1 LVPRWRRLPDQPA
14 RGSEK
19 RTEHGGAQIGVV
31 VLAKTR
37 WLVKQIRH
45 IMAATIETKPRQWAR
60 SLRDF
65 GRIIK
70 RKLKILLDDLPLL
83 VSVIIAKLIVK
94 RELKRREAQ
103 KREVGNELRKSKLLM
118 ALRKKTPK

>member
-1 LVPRWRRLPDQPA
+1 M
-14 RGSEK
+14 GSEK
-19 RTEHGGAQIGVV
+19 RTELCGAQIGVV

-118 ALRKKTPK
+118 ALRKKIPK

>member
-1 LVPRWRRLPDQPA
+1 
-14 RGSEK
+14 
-19 RTEHGGAQIGVV
+19 
-31 VLAKTR
+31 
-37 WLVKQIRH
+37 
-45 IMAATIETKPRQWAR
+45 MAATIESKSRQWAR

-65 GRIIK
+65 GRTIK

-103 KREVGNELRKSKLLM
+103 KREVGNELRKRKLLM
-118 ALRKKTPK
+118 ALRKKIPK